1 MNYKKSEDGN
11 DKPVSVEEMFKKD
24 VAESVFEVKDESLPP
39 KVEEE
44 KEQAIPSEE
53 GKDDK
58 NPLPKEEPF
67 HKHPRF
73 KKIVEEKRKSE
84 EEVARLLEE
93 NDRLKNNT
101 TTPEDEGLPSWWVEL
116 YGNDDASKRA
126 WSIQIKREDELVKKA
141 KQETLKEIKE
151 EEARRVEESKKW
163 DDRIEEELSTIEDQ
177 FKADFSSDKPEA
189 KKARTEFLEIVF
201 DLSPKDDK
209 GNILAY
215 APFDKA
221 YEYYTIKNGKQEK
234 KEDPAIQKRKDIASL
249 SMNKGQEPVKGD
261 EAPNKP
267 GGWGAWRAKYF
278 PDAK

>member
-1 MNYKKSEDGN
+1 MNYKKPEDGN
-11 DKPVSVEEMFKKD
+11 DKQLSVEEMFKKD
-24 VAESVFEVKDESLPP
+24 VAESVFEIKDESLAA
-39 KVEEE
+39 KEEG
-44 KEQAIPSEE
+44 KQEQATPSEE

-73 KKIVEEKRKSE
+73 KKIVEEKRKNE
-84 EEVARLLEE
+84 EEVARLREE
-93 NDRLKNNT
+93 NERLKNNT
-101 TTPEDEGLPSWWVEL
+101 ATPEDESLPGWWVEL

-126 WSIQIKREDELVKKA
+126 WSIQTKREDDLIKKA
-141 KQETLKEIKE
+141 KEETLKEIKE

-163 DDRIEEELSTIEDQ
+163 DDHIEEELSTIEEQ
-177 FKADFSSDKPEA
+177 FKADFSSDDPKA
-189 KKARTEFLEIVF
+189 KKARAEFLEVVF

-221 YEYYTIKNGKQEK
+221 YEYYAIKNGKQEK
-234 KEDPAIQKRKDIASL
+234 KEDPTIQKRKDIASL
-249 SMNKGQEPVKGD
+249 SMNKGGEPVKGD
-261 EAPNKP
+261 ETPNKP
-267 GGWGAWRAKYF
+267 GGWGAWRTKYF